1 MRYKRNSFL
10 IEGKKNV
17 LEALKAGQKMSNI
30 YFSDEI
36 DSKYIDKIDQLR
48 NNSISLEKVTDEN
61 ISETSTLVNPEGVLA
76 IGKIVEQKKVQ
87 TLKQDKHLFLY
98 RINDPGNLGTILRTA
113 AWFDIRNILLS
124 SGSVDP
130 YNPKVVRASM
140 GGLFYTSFITDVEF
154 QELKKISKK
163 ENLNIISADMS
174 GKRISKIKNPLENF
188 ILCMGSESHGLT
200 DKIVNDSDLIVSI
213 PKLGHGE
220 SLNLAISTGIIIKDL
235 VLP

>member
-61 ISETSTLVNPEGVLA
+61 LSETSTLVNPEGVLA

-113 AWFDIRNILLS
+113 AWFDIQNILLS

-140 GGLFYTSFITDVEF
+140 GGLFYTSIIPNVEF

-174 GKRISKIKNPLENF
+174 GTRISKIKNPPEHF